1 MACSGYTKVWDL
13 TARELVKLE
22 RGRGT
27 TLRVTRG
34 KLWITF
40 EHDTRDVVLTVGDVF
55 TIDRNG
61 LTLIEAQS
69 ASTVCVMAKR
79 LGAVHVKGDAASF
92 ATRARRW
99 LRQVA
104 EMGLRRGWAPYA

>member
-34 KLWITF
+34 KLWLTF
-40 EHDTRDVVLTVGDVF
+40 EHDTRDVVLAAGDVF
-55 TIDRNG
+55 TIDSDG
-61 LTLIEAQS
+61 LTLVEAQS
-69 ASTVCVMAKR
+69 DTTVCVMAKS
-79 LGAVHVKGDAASF
+79 LAAIHLKHDSVAF
-92 ATRARRW
+92 TTRASRW
-99 LRQVA
+99 LRGVA
-104 EMGLRRGWAPYA
+104 EIGLRRGWAPYA